1 DFDRPH
7 PPVSFSAPEI
17 IQLSSTG
24 EKCSAKAFC
33 AIGEGI
39 SQLGKSEKSIGIGIR
54 FAWQPLGTG
63 CVWGNSGMTNRPRDH
78 MSLEDVMVV
87 R

>member
-1 DFDRPH
+1 M
-7 PPVSFSAPEI
+7 
-17 IQLSSTG
+17 
-24 EKCSAKAFC
+24 
-33 AIGEGI
+33 
-39 SQLGKSEKSIGIGIR
+39 GKSEKSIGIGIR

>member
-1 DFDRPH
+1 M
-7 PPVSFSAPEI
+7 SFSAPEI

-24 EKCSAKAFC
+24 EKYSVIAFC
-33 AIGEGI
+33 AIKEGI

-63 CVWGNSGMTNRPRDH
+63 CVWGNSGMTNRTRDH